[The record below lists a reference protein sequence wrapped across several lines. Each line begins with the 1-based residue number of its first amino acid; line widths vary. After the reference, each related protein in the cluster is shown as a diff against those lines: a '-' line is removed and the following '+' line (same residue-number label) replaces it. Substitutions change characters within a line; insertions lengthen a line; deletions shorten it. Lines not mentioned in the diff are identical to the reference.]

1 MADYSF
7 FIKDSGGEI
16 GYAEIYQNEEGLCV
30 SSLFQNRIDLKKR
43 YEDAIEEIYEGSKC
57 YLKEDHSLLDS
68 INSILDFWLM
78 PSIGLQSCQH
88 FPRFDCKLSHI
99 VPLLVFS
106 YLFSP
111 FPSTLLSYNS
121 AIIPY

>member
-16 GYAEIYQNEEGLCV
+16 GYAEIYQNEESV
-30 SSLFQNRIDLKKR
+30 FISSLFQNRIDLKKR

-57 YLKEDHSLLDS
+57 YLNENHSLLDA

-78 PSIGLQSCQH
+78 PPIDSIPVIS
-88 FPRFDCKLSHI
+88 KIESSKA
-99 VPLLVFS
+99 VPLDLIREMHTGE
-106 YLFSP
+106 YLIFEEK
-111 FPSTLLSYNS
+111 F
-121 AIIPY
+121 

>member
-7 FIKDSGGEI
+7 FIKDARGEI

-43 YEDAIEEIYEGSKC
+43 YEDAIEEIYEKSKC

-78 PSIGLQSCQH
+78 PSIDSI
-88 FPRFDCKLSHI
+88 PVINEVYSSET
-99 VPLLVFS
+99 VPFNTIREMGTGE
-106 YLFSP
+106 YLIFEEK
-111 FPSTLLSYNS
+111 F
-121 AIIPY
+121 